1 MLNWKI
7 INLLKNNPEYFYDDV
22 KISAIYGTFPGAI
35 WNGGRIINGGASI
48 QEIEEVTKSFNETG
62 IPIRFTFTNCL
73 IEKEHLNDRQCNLIM
88 DIANNGLNEVL
99 VTSPLLE
106 DYLRNKYPNFKYLS
120 STTKCIVNENEI
132 KEESNKYYLTVLD
145 YRKNIDFDFL
155 KSLKNPDKYELL
167 INAYCSPNCKR
178 RTEHYEQISRNQ
190 LKNQFE
196 YFFCEDAKPTFYE
209 SLKWPTVIKAND
221 LYNIYNKELGFKHFK
236 VEGRTSHIIDVIASY
251 VYYLIKPEYQ
261 EVTKHNIL
269 KEMLV
274 LS

>member
-132 KEESNKYYLTVLD
+132 KEESNKYRPGWCVRRL
-145 YRKNIDFDFL
+145 
-155 KSLKNPDKYELL
+155 
-167 INAYCSPNCKR
+167 R
-178 RTEHYEQISRNQ
+178 RTGVI
-190 LKNQFE
+190 
-196 YFFCEDAKPTFYE
+196 CESVS
-209 SLKWPTVIKAND
+209 SLAPRA
-221 LYNIYNKELGFKHFK
+221 
-236 VEGRTSHIIDVIASY
+236 A
-251 VYYLIKPEYQ
+251 
-261 EVTKHNIL
+261 
-269 KEMLV
+269 
-274 LS
+274 